1 MSSAEHRLPER
12 VPHPTLPGMVVA
24 DGARVTDRPEVW
36 HVRSSTTAY
45 ASPFIDV
52 VLDEVETP
60 QGGAMHR
67 TTVRHDAAVGVV
79 VLDDDGRVLLLEQ
92 YRHPVGARL
101 VELPA
106 GLLDIDGEP
115 AQDAAARELAEEAD
129 LVASR
134 WEPLVTL
141 RSSPGFTDE
150 RVEVFL
156 ARGLSAVADDART
169 DRVDE
174 EADMAAVWVPLED
187 AVAAVLDGRITN
199 SLAVAG
205 LLACHIRANQGSSA

>member
-1 MSSAEHRLPER
+1 M
-12 VPHPTLPGMVVA
+12 PH
-24 DGARVTDRPEVW
+24 
-36 HVRSSTTAY
+36 
-45 ASPFIDV
+45 
-52 VLDEVETP
+52 
-60 QGGAMHR
+60 GGTMRR

-106 GLLDIDGEP
+106 GLLDIAGEP

-134 WEPLVTL
+134 WDPLVSL

-156 ARGLSAVADDART
+156 ARGLSAVAADART
-169 DRVDE
+169 DREDE

-205 LLACHIRANQGSSA
+205 LLACHIRANEGTSA